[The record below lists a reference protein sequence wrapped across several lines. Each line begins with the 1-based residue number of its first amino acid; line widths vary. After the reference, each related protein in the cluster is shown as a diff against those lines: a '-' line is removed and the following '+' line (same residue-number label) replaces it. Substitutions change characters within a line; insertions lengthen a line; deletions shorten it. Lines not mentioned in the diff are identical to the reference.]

1 MKIEDVWGEN
11 VALSW
16 TPPRD
21 DGNTA
26 ITGYTI
32 QKADKKSMVSSG
44 FLWFSSSK
52 IIVQQKLGGGM
63 KSSLVRT
70 HEGHGEVTWHSGK
83 ALGAMESW
91 T

>member
-32 QKADKKSMVSSG
+32 QKADKKSMVRSG
-44 FLWFSSSK
+44 FSGTEQQNHSSSEVK
-52 IIVQQKLGGGM
+52 
-63 KSSLVRT
+63 
-70 HEGHGEVTWHSGK
+70 GE
-83 ALGAMESW
+83 A
-91 T
+91 